1 MSENSSNSSIEKS
14 GNTKQISP
22 SKHWCF
28 TFNNYTGDD
37 IIKFQEVSSNSS
49 KRYVFQEELGEN
61 GTPHLQGYIEF
72 IDKVRPKNMYD
83 TKIHW
88 EKCRN
93 IKNSILYCSKDDTRN
108 GEIYCHNIRLPKKV
122 KILEEDKLYSWQR
135 DIIDIIKEEPD
146 DRTINWFYEKSGCAG
161 KSTFCK
167 YLAVK
172 HNALIVGAR
181 ATDMKYMIVKYEE
194 LHGVYPEVIIMD
206 ISRSNEIND
215 IDYDGI
221 EQVKNGLFMSSKYE
235 CCQVI
240 MNSPHIICFANDKP
254 MTCAMSEDRWNIIKL
269 K

>member
-1 MSENSSNSSIEKS
+1 MSENSSNSSMGKS

-28 TFNNYTGDD
+28 TFNNYSEDD
-37 IIKFQEVSSNSS
+37 IKTFEEVSSNSS

-93 IKNSILYCSKDDTRN
+93 IKNSIAYCSKEDTRN
-108 GEIYCHNIRLPKKV
+108 GKVYCHNIRIPKKV
-122 KILEEDKLYSWQR
+122 RILDESQLRDWQQY
-135 DIIDIIKEEPD
+135 IINIISKEAD
-146 DRTINWFYEKSGCAG
+146 DRTINWFYEEKGNAG

-172 HNALIVGAR
+172 HDALIVGAR

-194 LHGVYPEVIIMD
+194 QHGVYPDVIIMD
-206 ISRSNEIND
+206 IARSNAIED

-240 MNSPHIICFANDKP
+240 MNSPHIICFANDRPKKS
-254 MTCAMSEDRWNIIKL
+254 AMSKDRWNIREI
-269 K
+269 